1 MTVEG
6 KQAFG
11 LVEFDRA
18 RGEPGESSSA
28 RSSDSRTLSSTCKR
42 YVVGRK
48 LREATTAMIASDSL
62 VLETEFAAVLILANG
77 AKSIVAL
84 AESQRRAHQ
93 AVCELRQR
101 LLRIGTGVAGA
112 VSARLRCR
120 R

>member
-1 MTVEG
+1 M
-6 KQAFG
+6 
-11 LVEFDRA
+11 
-18 RGEPGESSSA
+18 
-28 RSSDSRTLSSTCKR
+28 SSTCKR

-62 VLETEFAAVLILANG
+62 VLETEFAAVLILAGG

-101 LLRIGTGVAGA
+101 SLRIGDRRCGCSVGQASVPA
-112 VSARLRCR
+112 VRLQP
-120 R
+120 